1 MVKLLVPGEGASQTL
16 PCDFGS
22 EIHLELLQKKKGDE
36 GPTSLENTGLC
47 KIKDIY

>member
-22 EIHLELLQKKKGDE
+22 ELLQKKKGDE

-47 KIKDIY
+47 KIKDVY